1 MINNIIDLISGKVPT
16 KEGLSLLLKQ
26 AIEQQNELYEAK
38 FSECDKSIRLLQS
51 QIQELTNM
59 LDRAKTD
66 FDNLKKQFQTL
77 KTETQKKNKTEDVL
91 KHDNFA
97 KTNVKENVSSTT
109 KMEETSK
116 LNVKK
121 RYFSLCS
128 ANGFSSSYALIGMVD
143 DTHSSANYVIYDDG
157 GTECEFEPVIGKSDS
172 LIMNKNNMLVPVCEI
187 DTVGKNK
194 IEVIANGKVM
204 RMSGNNWALVTK
216 CKIRI

>member
-66 FDNLKKQFQTL
+66 FDNLKKQFQRL
-77 KTETQKKNKTEDVL
+77 KTETQKKNKTEGGL
-91 KHDNFA
+91 KHDNCA

-116 LNVKK
+116 LNVKN

>member
-59 LDRAKTD
+59 LDR
-66 FDNLKKQFQTL
+66 
-77 KTETQKKNKTEDVL
+77 TETQKKNKTEDVL

-116 LNVKK
+116 LNVKN

>member
-77 KTETQKKNKTEDVL
+77 KSETQKKSKTEDDI

-109 KMEETSK
+109 KNE
-116 LNVKK
+116 L
-121 RYFSLCS
+121 
-128 ANGFSSSYALIGMVD
+128 
-143 DTHSSANYVIYDDG
+143 
-157 GTECEFEPVIGKSDS
+157 
-172 LIMNKNNMLVPVCEI
+172 
-187 DTVGKNK
+187 
-194 IEVIANGKVM
+194 
-204 RMSGNNWALVTK
+204 
-216 CKIRI
+216 